1 MELNDNILESIIK
14 KTLTKVI
21 KEDAFRPFTEDYFR
35 NFKDK
40 AKEFVTGREQLYD
53 EPQTASQLLSADG
66 WTGTTLEKLPNGLI
80 IRCYTKNSS
89 GASQVLDFEELVDDL
104 NYYYQKRNLPIQ
116 AKGMME
122 YKGEEGTF
130 LQVTKQ

>member
-1 MELNDNILESIIK
+1 MKLTDKILESIIEK
-14 KTLTKVI
+14 SLPKILEETGY
-21 KEDAFRPFTEDYFR
+21 FTEDYFR
-35 NFKDK
+35 KFGDK

-53 EPQTASQLLSADG
+53 EPQSASQLMSADG
-66 WTGTTLEKLPNGLI
+66 WTGKILEKLPNGLI
-80 IRCYTKNSS
+80 IRCYTKNSG

-122 YKGEEGTF
+122 YKGEEGAF
-130 LQVTKQ
+130 LQVIKK